1 MQTGA
6 GTERSCYAKGFRITA
21 PFLLQKVHLSRIDLP
36 VGEDGGVHVGE
47 DADAAG
53 EHSFPNIIEFNSTLH
68 IVYTWNRKKIK
79 YVKVEVL

>member
-1 MQTGA
+1 M
-6 GTERSCYAKGFRITA
+6 
-21 PFLLQKVHLSRIDLP
+21 
-36 VGEDGGVHVGE
+36 HVGE